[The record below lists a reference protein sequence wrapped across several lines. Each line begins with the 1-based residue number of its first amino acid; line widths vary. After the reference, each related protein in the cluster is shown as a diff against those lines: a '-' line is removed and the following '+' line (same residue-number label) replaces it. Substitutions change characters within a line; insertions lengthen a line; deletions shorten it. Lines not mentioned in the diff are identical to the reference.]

1 MRRLARNLDQSYR
14 QLAER
19 KEDFTARG
27 THKPT
32 LLSSSAHRFFND
44 NAVATGHVNE
54 ERLDT
59 PTGSAFEA
67 STLGPKRARCLSGA
81 TTLQILSSEMLT
93 IATPIARHTRL
104 PCDFC
109 CLDGPTS
116 HALSSQ
122 LASSSLRPCVVN
134 DHSASN
140 VTHANSPA
148 SCGVL
153 KARGGSRRP
162 LCRAMP
168 PRRSTPPKAT
178 APATKAVAKAAPKTA
193 RALPSR
199 E

>member
-81 TTLQILSSEMLT
+81 TTLQIVWPLT
-93 IATPIARHTRL
+93 EQCHGCRL
-104 PCDFC
+104 PRCSLICLMKQISMCLLSEIYQTASFNRRPPICIHIRDTNALSMTEAFDSWLVKYC
-109 CLDGPTS
+109 TLDGRHP
-116 HALSSQ
+116 
-122 LASSSLRPCVVN
+122 
-134 DHSASN
+134 
-140 VTHANSPA
+140 
-148 SCGVL
+148 
-153 KARGGSRRP
+153 
-162 LCRAMP
+162 
-168 PRRSTPPKAT
+168 
-178 APATKAVAKAAPKTA
+178 
-193 RALPSR
+193 
-199 E
+199 